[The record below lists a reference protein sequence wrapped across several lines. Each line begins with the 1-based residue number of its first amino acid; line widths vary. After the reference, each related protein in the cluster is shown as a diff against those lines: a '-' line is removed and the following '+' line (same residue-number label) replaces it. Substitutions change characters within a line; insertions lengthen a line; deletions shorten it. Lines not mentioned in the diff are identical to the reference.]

1 MSSGGFAIKTSPPTP
16 VKENS
21 ICLSSGL
28 NDIDSAAPLNFLRE
42 PEPVYSVDVDSAPVP
57 VTLIIPEAGCKRLNN
72 VYAFD
77 PILNRPPATA
87 PIDVDSAE
95 PENA

>member
-1 MSSGGFAIKTSPPTP
+1 
-16 VKENS
+16 
-21 ICLSSGL
+21 L

-42 PEPVYSVDVDSAPVP
+42 PEPVYSVDVDSEPVP
-57 VTLIIPEAGCKRLNN
+57 VTLIIPEPGCRRLNN
-72 VYAFD
+72 VYASD

-87 PIDVDSAE
+87 PIDVDCAA

>member
-1 MSSGGFAIKTSPPTP
+1 MNVA
-16 VKENS
+16 
-21 ICLSSGL
+21 
-28 NDIDSAAPLNFLRE
+28 DSAAPLSFLRE

-57 VTLIIPEAGCKRLNN
+57 VTLITPEPGCRRLNN
-72 VYAFD
+72 VYASD
-77 PILNRPPATA
+77 PNLKRPPETA